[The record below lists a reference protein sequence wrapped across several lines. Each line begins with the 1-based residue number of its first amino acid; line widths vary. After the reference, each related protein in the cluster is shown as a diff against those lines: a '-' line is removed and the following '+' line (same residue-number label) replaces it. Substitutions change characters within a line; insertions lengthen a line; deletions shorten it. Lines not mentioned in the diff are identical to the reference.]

1 MEEGGQHEEEDVTP
15 MDPNHEMHSAARERA
30 MNCLMNLVDCTLE
43 FNDRLL
49 TCCVVRGDP
58 RHALREC
65 QFDENM
71 VRSVQRGVEIMQNA
85 IYSSPKH
92 QRQHDS
98 AMFSDTAQQQRE
110 SSGSMDVE
118 AAESVASSGRRPK
131 AKARP
136 RRSGETIT
144 SDLILMRYDTAQL

>member
-1 MEEGGQHEEEDVTP
+1 
-15 MDPNHEMHSAARERA
+15 
-30 MNCLMNLVDCTLE
+30 
-43 FNDRLL
+43 
-49 TCCVVRGDP
+49 
-58 RHALREC
+58 
-65 QFDENM
+65 
-71 VRSVQRGVEIMQNA
+71 MQNA